1 MKTFHGEIRKGL
13 SEVAFELKVEG
24 GKGIMVKTV
33 GTSNPGSRKSQCRDP
48 EAGASSV
55 FQLEM
60 LVKEGAEE
68 GDGTQGQGQVWWC
81 RL

>member
-13 SEVAFELKVEG
+13 SEVTFELKVEG
-24 GKGIMVKTV
+24 GEGIMVKTV

-55 FQLEM
+55 FQLEL
-60 LVKEGAEE
+60 LVKEGAER
-68 GDGTQGQGQVWWC
+68 GRWNPRPRSGVVV
-81 RL
+81 